1 MIPAVERQGLRLQPG
16 EGILVVLFGALM
28 LVNSLA
34 MQVSYV
40 LSLSGFLKSD
50 GLQLIW
56 VVWLVDYGLFLLIAA
71 IQSLF
76 IDRFDRAT
84 LDALAARRLLGGV
97 RGSLARASVRRT
109 RPLGVRR
116 ALPGRGAEWM
126 LFPLFFWVLA
136 HDAMNVAKAKRL
148 FPLMASWGLA
158 GKLLGL
164 TIAASAPALLTTFG
178 IDLGH
183 LLLLNLLLYVGAF
196 AVLHGLR
203 GRVAERPTKRTAEGI
218 RQALSGGFEFI
229 RNVPTFRYLTWALLA
244 LMIVDTLVEFLFLAA
259 TDAAFTGQ
267 AAYQAFYGTYRMVLV
282 TLAYGIQALVTRRL
296 LVRMSLKQAL
306 SLQPYVAFTVL
317 VGLLALPGVGSAI
330 GALFLLRL
338 VGETFHDSAKK
349 ALQGLV
355 PEDRRGRVSLILESV
370 VVSLGTIVGALV
382 IGIVTIASGAGE
394 RFAAQPVYLAVALAS
409 TTVALIA
416 VWRMRRTYESSL
428 LSWRLQRRQRSGAS
442 LLGQAA
448 VTPKGLRVGL
458 TFDLR
463 GAYRLAPGMPPDRF
477 AELDDERT
485 IAGIEAALA
494 GLATASSASGGCAIR
509 GAPARRVG
517 GRRRVQPRRRH
528 DRAGPRGPSAGAAR
542 GVRRALH
549 GFGSRNAG
557 RHPRQGP
564 HEARVA
570 GRWPA
575 DARSSTSSRHR
586 PTSAPS
592 PTRTRGSSNRWP
604 RARRWA
610 STPAR
615 SCTTPRACGRVRPT
629 CGWPTASRLWWN
641 RSCRG
646 ASSAWASSIAPG
658 CRRCWAS
665 RRPRRRGTSA
675 ATSRSG

>member
-1 MIPAVERQGLRLQPG
+1 VIPAVERGLRLQPG

-84 LDALAARRLLGGV
+84 LMRWLLVGFSAAFAAVWLALQFGA
-97 RGSLARASVRRT
+97 
-109 RPLGVRR
+109 
-116 ALPGRGAEWM
+116 PGRWVYGALYLVAEQQWM

-136 HDAMNVAKAKRL
+136 HDAMNVAQAKRL

-203 GRVAERPTKRTAEGI
+203 GRVAERPTKRAAEGI

-442 LLGQAA
+442 LLD
-448 VTPKGLRVGL
+448 KLL
-458 TFDLR
+458 
-463 GAYRLAPGMPPDRF
+463 
-477 AELDDERT
+477 
-485 IAGIEAALA
+485 
-494 GLATASSASGGCAIR
+494 
-509 GAPARRVG
+509 
-517 GRRRVQPRRRH
+517 
-528 DRAGPRGPSAGAAR
+528 
-542 GVRRALH
+542 
-549 GFGSRNAG
+549 
-557 RHPRQGP
+557 
-564 HEARVA
+564 
-570 GRWPA
+570 
-575 DARSSTSSRHR
+575 
-586 PTSAPS
+586 
-592 PTRTRGSSNRWP
+592 
-604 RARRWA
+604 
-610 STPAR
+610 
-615 SCTTPRACGRVRPT
+615 
-629 CGWPTASRLWWN
+629 
-641 RSCRG
+641 
-646 ASSAWASSIAPG
+646 
-658 CRRCWAS
+658 
-665 RRPRRRGTSA
+665 
-675 ATSRSG
+675 